1 MDRIYKALSDPTR
14 REIIRLLRQ
23 REMTAG
29 EIAGHF
35 TLSKPTLTG
44 HFAVLREAGL
54 IQGEKAGTSITYL
67 LQLSVLE
74 DALAVLMDQ
83 FRIGQ
88 PRARANSSSKVTS

>member
-1 MDRIYKALSDPTR
+1 MDRIYKALSDSTR

-29 EIAGHF
+29 EIASHF
-35 TLSKPTLTG
+35 SLSKPTLTG

-54 IQGEKAGTSITYL
+54 IQGEKSGTSITYS

-74 DALAVLMDQ
+74 DALALLMDQ

-88 PRARANSSSKVTS
+88 PRTRPATTPKVTS